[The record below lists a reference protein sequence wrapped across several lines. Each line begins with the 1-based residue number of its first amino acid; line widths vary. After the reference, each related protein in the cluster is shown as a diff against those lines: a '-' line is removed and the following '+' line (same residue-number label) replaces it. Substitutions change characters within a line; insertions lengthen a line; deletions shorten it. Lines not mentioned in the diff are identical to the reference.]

1 MRPPIPGNGQVQAAL
16 ENQTQAGHPPAANAE
31 GKTIMADNTA
41 QNGTPKPRT
50 SKPRAAKST
59 TTSDAAPK
67 SEARSRFNA
76 ALEEAKAGAAA
87 LKTEAH
93 GRATTYAD
101 DARAKSEDW
110 AAEARVKA
118 AELAAEGKNKAG
130 EALVSLSR
138 VVEENAPA
146 IDEKLGQKYGDYAR
160 SASRS
165 LSDTASTLQ
174 GKSVEDLGED
184 AREYVRQNPG
194 KSVGIAVLAGYLI
207 SRIFRR

>member
-1 MRPPIPGNGQVQAAL
+1 
-16 ENQTQAGHPPAANAE
+16 
-31 GKTIMADNTA
+31 MADNTA
-41 QNGTPKPRT
+41 KPRT
-50 SKPRAAKST
+50 SKPRAAKAASAT
-59 TTSDAAPK
+59 SATTSNTSPR

-87 LKTEAH
+87 LKTEAT

-160 SASRS
+160 NASRS

-194 KSVGIAVLAGYLI
+194 KSVGIAVLAGYII